1 MDQGRDLLGYLGD
14 RTLDLSDELEEGCH
28 RTEGDGLCCDAGDSP
43 GEGCD
48 VACGE
53 AEGDHRTG
61 EEVVV
66 VPVDGLLL
74 EAFLVSFKGVDRV
87 TGALEG

>member
-1 MDQGRDLLGYLGD
+1 MDQSRDLLGYLGD

-28 RTEGDGLCCDAGDSP
+28 RTEGDGFCCDASDSP

-48 VACGE
+48 VACRE

-74 EAFLVSFKGVDRV
+74 EAFLVSFEGVDRV